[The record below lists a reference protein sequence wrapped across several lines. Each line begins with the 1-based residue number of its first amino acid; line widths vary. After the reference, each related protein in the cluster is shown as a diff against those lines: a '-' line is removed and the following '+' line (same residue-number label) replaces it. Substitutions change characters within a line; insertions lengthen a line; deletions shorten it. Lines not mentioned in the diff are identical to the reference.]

1 MSKGIDFSDMME
13 GSTMMMSNIY
23 RTQITPESLYIGF
36 FPGVF
41 ATLLGTALAGIG
53 IYKRQ
58 TAQLF
63 KELQA

>member
-1 MSKGIDFSDMME
+1 
-13 GSTMMMSNIY
+13 
-23 RTQITPESLYIGF
+23 
-36 FPGVF
+36 VF
-41 ATLLGTALAGIG
+41 ATLLGTALAGLG